1 MPPRTF
7 KLTIEYDGTA
17 YFGWQRQDHPG
28 RPLPTV
34 QGTLE
39 EALACLVGH
48 PVRCDG
54 AGRTDTGVHAL
65 GQVARVVTTAP
76 NITAQAFVRGGN
88 TLLPGDIRIV
98 AAEEAPASFDPRG
111 DARLRAYRYSLVTQ
125 RVAPAL
131 DRHRLLHVP
140 WPLDWPAAESALALL
155 EGEHD
160 FSAFRSSACTA
171 KRTCLTLRR
180 ARHVAEH
187 PIHHLEFECRS
198 FLHHMVRFMAG
209 VVLEVAR
216 GKCSPEVV
224 TEMLESGRQVVHF
237 RSLPPHGLVLMRVEY
252 EEKLE

>member
-1 MPPRTF
+1 MSPRTF

-17 YFGWQRQDHPG
+17 YFGWQRQEHPG
-28 RPLPTV
+28 HVLPTV

-39 EALACLVGH
+39 EALARLVGH

-76 NITAQAFVRGGN
+76 NISAQAFVRGGN

-111 DARLRAYRYSLVTQ
+111 DARLRAYRYSMATQ
-125 RVAPAL
+125 HVAPAL
-131 DRHRLLHVP
+131 GRHQLLHVA
-140 WPLDWPAAESALALL
+140 WPLDWTAARRGLALL

-171 KRTCLTLRR
+171 KRTRLNLRR
-180 ARHVAEH
+180 ARHVDEH

-216 GKCSPEVV
+216 GKCPPEAV
-224 TEMLESGRQVVHF
+224 TEMLETGRQVVHF

-252 EEKLE
+252 DGNSE